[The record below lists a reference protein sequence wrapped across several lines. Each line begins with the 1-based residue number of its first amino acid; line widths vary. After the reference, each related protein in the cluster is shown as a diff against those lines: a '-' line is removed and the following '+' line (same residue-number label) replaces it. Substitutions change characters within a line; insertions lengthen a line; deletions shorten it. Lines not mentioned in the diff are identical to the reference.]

1 MTQKVLKV
9 GTSAA
14 VTIPKQS
21 LKDLGL
27 KIGDRVRVEID
38 IKERR
43 VLVESAS
50 KVNPEVLDWSSRFI
64 KQYRGALEALAEK

>member
-38 IKERR
+38 IKEKR
-43 VLVESAS
+43 VLIESAH
-50 KVNPEVLDWSSRFI
+50 KINPEILDWSSRFI
-64 KQYRGALEALAEK
+64 KQYRVALEALAKK